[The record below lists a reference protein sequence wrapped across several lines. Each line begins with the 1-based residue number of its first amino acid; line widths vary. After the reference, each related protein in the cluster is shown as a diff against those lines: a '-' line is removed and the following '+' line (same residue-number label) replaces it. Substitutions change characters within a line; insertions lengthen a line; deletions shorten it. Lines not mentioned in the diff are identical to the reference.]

1 MHVQRLDSDY
11 FWKAISTLN
20 IKTKTMIALQISLN
34 RDTVRISSSSG
45 KETYGDEYISLQIQT
60 AL

>member
-1 MHVQRLDSDY
+1 
-11 FWKAISTLN
+11 
-20 IKTKTMIALQISLN
+20 MIALQISLN

>member
-1 MHVQRLDSDY
+1 
-11 FWKAISTLN
+11 
-20 IKTKTMIALQISLN
+20 MIALQISLN
-34 RDTVRISSSSG
+34 RDTVHISSSSG